1 LYNKYRREKMGIE
14 KLLQDYGIPYVTES
28 EHHHST
34 HGWINIHCP
43 FCHGSKNFHLGISL
57 YQPTVSHCW
66 RCGWHSTTS
75 VLSRILNISV
85 GKAKNL
91 IQEYAGPTG
100 TIRKKAKEPRVSIL
114 PIKFPQPYFEHLKED
129 GKKYLE
135 RRGFDPEK
143 LEKKWELKQ
152 TGPISFLGKISYGN
166 RIIIP
171 IYWGGQLVSFQ
182 TRDITERSSKRYLAC
197 PMKREV
203 IHHKHIVYGKEEEWG
218 KYPALIVVEG
228 VVDVWKLGTSAVATF
243 GTSFTMRQV
252 LALAKIHDRF
262 FIVYDNEPQAQQQA
276 RKLAVKL
283 KALGKKVFIE
293 TVDTDPGDMKIE
305 DARHFVKTLL
315 KEVF

>member
-1 LYNKYRREKMGIE
+1 MGIE

-114 PIKFPQPYFEHLKED
+114 PIKFPQPYFEHLNED

-143 LEKKWELKQ
+143 LEKKWKLKQ

-182 TRDITERSSKRYLAC
+182 TRDITERSGKRYLAC

-203 IHHKHIVYGKEEEWG
+203 IHHKHIVYGNEEKWG

-243 GTSFTMRQV
+243 GTSFTMEQV